1 MMGFFSKKLNYPE
14 LDSDDPVANQV
25 HEFDGPLQDLM
36 GQISDTIEVVPA
48 DDHAYVFIGKPP
60 KKFGVAMIEDGAVQS
75 FIAAAKEKGLDQ
87 AKIQMLNEQLRDA
100 YMHNMDAKRYK
111 TSVAGKEV
119 VVTPCM
125 QLDQEVKQIM
135 SSMSN

>member
-1 MMGFFSKKLNYPE
+1 MGFFSKKLNYPE
-14 LDSDDPVANQV
+14 LDSDNPVADQV

-36 GQISDTIEVVPA
+36 GQVSDTLEVVPA

-100 YMHNMDAKRYK
+100 YMHNLDAQRYK
-111 TSVAGKEV
+111 TSVGGKEV
-119 VVTPCM
+119 VVTPCP

>member
-1 MMGFFSKKLNYPE
+1 MGFFSKKLNYPE
-14 LDSDDPVANQV
+14 LDADSPASEQV
-25 HEFDGPLQDLM
+25 HEVEGPLQDLM
-36 GQISDTIEVVPA
+36 GQVSDPLEVVPA

-75 FIAAAKEKGLDQ
+75 FIAAAREKGLDQ
-87 AKIQMLNEQLRDA
+87 AKIQQMNEQLREAYTHNLDA
-100 YMHNMDAKRYK
+100 QRYK

-125 QLDQEVKQIM
+125 QLDQEVKEIM
-135 SSMSN
+135 SSMRN

>member
-1 MMGFFSKKLNYPE
+1 MGFFSKKLNYPE
-14 LDSDDPVANQV
+14 LDSDNPAADQI
-25 HEFDGPLQDLM
+25 HEFDGPLQELM
-36 GQISDTIEVVPA
+36 GQVSDTLEVVPA

-60 KKFGVAMIEDGAVQS
+60 KKFGVAMIEDGSVQS

-100 YMHNMDAKRYK
+100 YMHSLDAQRYK
-111 TSVAGKEV
+111 TSVAGKDV
-119 VVTPCM
+119 VVTPSL

-135 SSMSN
+135 SSMK